1 MLTITTEKQVIYINL
16 DLLKSRV
23 KKAVIKVLKI
33 LSITSGF
40 CGAFWILVT
49 AGASD
54 NNIISFNQILIQ
66 LMQGGIFCGISYILN
81 FIKNALQ

>member
-16 DLLKSRV
+16 DLLKSRL
-23 KKAVIKVLKI
+23 KKAVVSLLKI
-33 LSITSGF
+33 LSIASGF
-40 CGAFWILVT
+40 CGAFWILGT

-66 LMQGGIFCGISYILN
+66 LMQGVIFCGVAYILS